1 MSERYTLSNRN
12 KDNPKSQNP
21 KSTSA
26 KAGSAMGLPSIP
38 PLYWVLLGVIVIVIT
53 NVATYFITTAVLGK
67 KLSDAQAKSTEL
79 QHKLS
84 QTETD
89 LSKANGANANSPGT
103 STNPV
108 AQDTKSKIQAIIDS
122 KNYQSL
128 LGLLGQDVTVS
139 LAGSSTTQQ
148 TPQQVINSLGSL
160 NGATGVWNWNL
171 TSDQLKQLQQGGNAQ
186 YFGSNTVVGQSTNGY
201 IVSVTINENGQI
213 TAVLISP
220 SIQDA
225 SPTPSSSGTSE

>member
-12 KDNPKSQNP
+12 KDKPKSQNP
-21 KSTSA
+21 KSPSV

-67 KLSDAQAKSTEL
+67 KLSDTQAKTTEL
-79 QHKLS
+79 QNKLS

-89 LSKANGANANSPGT
+89 LSKAKGANTNSPGT

-108 AQDTKSKIQAIIDS
+108 SQDTKSKLQAIIDS
-122 KNYQSL
+122 KNYQNLS
-128 LGLLGQDVTVS
+128 GLLDQSVTVS
-139 LAGSSTTQQ
+139 IAGSSTSRQN
-148 TPQQVINSLGSL
+148 PQQVINSLGSL
-160 NGATGVWNWNL
+160 NSATGVWNWNL
-171 TSDQLKQLQQGGNAQ
+171 SSDQLKQLQQGSNAQ

-201 IVSVTINENGQI
+201 IVALTINENGQI

-220 SIQDA
+220 TIQDA
-225 SPTPSSSGTSE
+225 SATTPASGTSE